1 MRGRGDD
8 ALMLTTEQLEAG
20 LDHIR
25 QSPADDGAVQLIVRR
40 PSVGEREV
48 LDSAELTTAEG
59 LVGDRWSAKR
69 SANPECQINIMN
81 ARVVA
86 LVAGERERWRLA
98 GDQLFVDLDL
108 SEANLPIGSRIAI
121 GSAILEVTA
130 PPHTGCSKFAAR
142 FGMEARAFVNARKH
156 LRLRGI
162 NARVV
167 QGGTI
172 RVGDRAR
179 KLQPV

>member
-1 MRGRGDD
+1 MTH
-8 ALMLTTEQLEAG
+8 LTDEQLEAG
-20 LDHIR
+20 LQPILA
-25 QSPADDGAVQLIVRR
+25 SPADGGAVEMIVRR
-40 PSVGEREV
+40 PRVGEREL
-48 LDSAELTTAEG
+48 LDAADVTLEDG
-59 LVGDRWSAKR
+59 LVGDRWKGNTASSADR
-69 SANPECQINIMN
+69 QINIMN

-86 LVAGERERWRLA
+86 LVAGGRERWSLA

-108 SEANLPIGSRIAI
+108 GEANLPIGTRLAL

-142 FGMEARAFVNARKH
+142 FGMAAREFVNRRKD

-167 QGGTI
+167 QAGTI
-172 RVGDRAR
+172 RVGDRAT
-179 KLQPV
+179 KL